1 MLNIDELIKE
11 SLKNKKTSE
20 LKVYRN
26 LKADIMAFKTQKNA
40 PVYDEAAELKI
51 IQKYVTKMEDAEKQ
65 YSQAGRLDLA
75 TECRDELEVLR
86 KLLPEP
92 VKESDIYDFVQG
104 YAIDRIWVGTDDVS
118 TRVMIPKKNMGEVIK
133 ATKSQFPTADG
144 KIISEIVKLNL
155 E

>member
-11 SLKNKKTSE
+11 SLKNKKTMD
-20 LKVYRN
+20 LKVYRI
-26 LKADIMAFKTQKNA
+26 LKSDIMAFKTQKNA

-65 YSQAGRLDLA
+65 YSHAGRLDLA

-92 VKESDIYDFVQG
+92 VKESDICDFVQG
-104 YAIDRIWVGTDDVS
+104 YAIDRNWVGTDDVS
-118 TRVMIPKKNMGEVIK
+118 TRIMIPKKNMGEVIK

-144 KIISEIVKLNL
+144 KIISEIVKVNL

>member
-11 SLKNKKTSE
+11 SLKNKKTID
-20 LKVYRN
+20 LKVYRI
-26 LKADIMAFKTQKNA
+26 LKSDIMAFKTQKNA

-51 IQKYVTKMEDAEKQ
+51 IQKYVTKMEDVEKQ
-65 YSQAGRLDLA
+65 YSHAGRLDLA

-92 VKESDIYDFVQG
+92 VKESDICDFVQG
-104 YAIDRIWVGTDDVS
+104 YAIDRNWVGTDDVS

>member
-11 SLKNKKTSE
+11 SLKNKKTVD
-20 LKVYRN
+20 LKVYRI
-26 LKADIMAFKTQKNA
+26 LKSDIMAFKTQKNA

-65 YSQAGRLDLA
+65 YSHAGRLDLA
-75 TECRDELEVLR
+75 TECREELEVLR

-92 VKESDIYDFVQG
+92 VKESDICDFVQG
-104 YAIDRIWVGTDDVS
+104 YAINRNWVGTDDVS
-118 TRVMIPKKNMGEVIK
+118 TRVMIPKKSMGEVIK

>member
-40 PVYDEAAELKI
+40 PTYDEAAELKI

-65 YSQAGRLDLA
+65 YSQAGREDLA
-75 TECRDELEVLR
+75 SECRDELEVLR

-92 VKESDIYDFVQG
+92 VEAQDINSILAGWCVKNNFVNTENEVK
-104 YAIDRIWVGTDDVS
+104 IE
-118 TRVMIPKKNMGEVIK
+118 IPKKSMGLAIK
-133 ATKSQFPTADG
+133 AMKEVFPTADG
-144 KIISEIVKLNL
+144 KIISEVVKQYVV
-155 E
+155 

>member
-40 PVYDEAAELKI
+40 PTYDEAAELKI
-51 IQKYVTKMEDAEKQ
+51 IQKYVTKMEDSEKQ
-65 YSQAGRLDLA
+65 YSQAGREDLA
-75 TECRDELEVLR
+75 SECRDELEVLR

-92 VKESDIYDFVQG
+92 VTASEIYEELRYWAEKNHYINEEIASEIQ
-104 YAIDRIWVGTDDVS
+104 
-118 TRVMIPKKNMGEVIK
+118 IPKKEMGVIIK
-133 ATKSQFPTADG
+133 YIKSKLPTADG
-144 KIISEIVKLNL
+144 KIISEIVKENL

>member
-40 PVYDEAAELKI
+40 PAYDEAAELKI

-65 YSQAGRLDLA
+65 YSHAGRLDLA

-92 VKESDIYDFVQG
+92 VKESEIYDFVLS
-104 YAIDRIWVGTDDVS
+104 YALDRNWAGTDDVS
-118 TRVMIPKKNMGEVIK
+118 TKVMIPKKSMGEVIK
-133 ATKSQFPTADG
+133 ATKAQFPTADG
-144 KIISEIVKLNL
+144 KMISEIVKENL

>member
-11 SLKNKKTSE
+11 SLKNKKTMD
-20 LKVYRN
+20 LKVYRI
-26 LKADIMAFKTQKNA
+26 LKSDIMAFKTQKNA

-51 IQKYVTKMEDAEKQ
+51 IQKYVTKMEDAEQQ
-65 YSQAGRLDLA
+65 YSHAGRLDLA
-75 TECRDELEVLR
+75 AECRDELEVLR

-92 VKESDIYDFVQG
+92 VKESDICDFVQG
-104 YAIDRIWVGTDDVS
+104 YAIDRNWIGTDDVS

>member
-11 SLKNKKTSE
+11 SLKNKKTMD
-20 LKVYRN
+20 LKVYRI
-26 LKADIMAFKTQKNA
+26 LKSDIMAFKTQKNA

-65 YSQAGRLDLA
+65 YSHAGRLDLA

-92 VKESDIYDFVQG
+92 VKESDICDFVQG
-104 YAIDRIWVGTDDVS
+104 YAIDRNWVGTDDVS

-144 KIISEIVKLNL
+144 KIISEIVKVNL

>member
-40 PVYDEAAELKI
+40 PTYDEAAELKI

-65 YSQAGRLDLA
+65 YSQAGREDLA
-75 TECRDELEVLR
+75 SECRDELEVLR

-92 VKESDIYDFVQG
+92 VTASEIYEELRYWAEKNHYLNKEIASEIK
-104 YAIDRIWVGTDDVS
+104 
-118 TRVMIPKKNMGEVIK
+118 IPKKEMGVVIK
-133 ATKSQFPTADG
+133 YIKSKLPTADG
-144 KIISEIVKLNL
+144 KMISEIVKENL

>member
-11 SLKNKKTSE
+11 SLKNKKTMD
-20 LKVYRN
+20 LKVYRI
-26 LKADIMAFKTQKNA
+26 LKSDIMAFKTQKNA

-65 YSQAGRLDLA
+65 YSHAGRLDLA

-92 VKESDIYDFVQG
+92 VKESDICDFVQG
-104 YAIDRIWVGTDDVS
+104 YAIDRNWVGTDDVS
-118 TRVMIPKKNMGEVIK
+118 IRVMIPKKNMGEVIK

>member
-1 MLNIDELIKE
+1 MMNIDELIKE

-92 VKESDIYDFVQG
+92 VKESDICDFVQG
-104 YAIDRIWVGTDDVS
+104 YAIDRNWVGTDDVS

>member
-11 SLKNKKTSE
+11 SLKNKKTMD
-20 LKVYRN
+20 LKVYRI
-26 LKADIMAFKTQKNA
+26 LKSDIMAFKTQKNA

-65 YSQAGRLDLA
+65 YSHAGRLDLA
-75 TECRDELEVLR
+75 IECRDELEVLR

-92 VKESDIYDFVQG
+92 VKESDICDFVQG
-104 YAIDRIWVGTDDVS
+104 YAIDRNWVGTDDVS

>member
-40 PVYDEAAELKI
+40 PAYDEAAELKI

-65 YSQAGRLDLA
+65 YSQAGREDLA
-75 TECRDELEVLR
+75 SECRDELEVLR

-92 VKESDIYDFVQG
+92 VTASEIYEELR
-104 YAIDRIWVGTDDVS
+104 YWAEKNHYLNEEIASEIK
-118 TRVMIPKKNMGEVIK
+118 IPKKEMGVVIK
-133 ATKSQFPTADG
+133 YIKSKLPTADG
-144 KIISEIVKLNL
+144 KMISEIVKENL

>member
-11 SLKNKKTSE
+11 SLKNKKTMD
-20 LKVYRN
+20 LKVYRI
-26 LKADIMAFKTQKNA
+26 LKSDIMAFKTQKNA

-75 TECRDELEVLR
+75 TECKDELEVLR

-92 VKESDIYDFVQG
+92 VKESDICDFVQG
-104 YAIDRIWVGTDDVS
+104 YAIDKNWVGTDDVS

>member
-11 SLKNKKTSE
+11 SLKNKKTMD
-20 LKVYRN
+20 LKVYRI
-26 LKADIMAFKTQKNA
+26 LKSDIMAFKTQKNA

-65 YSQAGRLDLA
+65 YFQAGRLDLA

-92 VKESDIYDFVQG
+92 VKESDICDFVQG
-104 YAIDRIWVGTDDVS
+104 YAIDRNWVGTDDVS

>member
-26 LKADIMAFKTQKNA
+26 LKADMMAFKTQKNA

-65 YSQAGRLDLA
+65 YSHAGRLDLA

-92 VKESDIYDFVQG
+92 VKESDICDFVQG
-104 YAIDRIWVGTDDVS
+104 YAIDRNWVGTDDVS

-144 KIISEIVKLNL
+144 KIISEIVKVNL

>member
-11 SLKNKKTSE
+11 SLKNKKTMD
-20 LKVYRN
+20 LKVYRI
-26 LKADIMAFKTQKNA
+26 LKSDIMAFKTQKNA

-65 YSQAGRLDLA
+65 YSHAGRLDLA
-75 TECRDELEVLR
+75 TECRDEQEVLR

-92 VKESDIYDFVQG
+92 VKESDICDFVQG
-104 YAIDRIWVGTDDVS
+104 YAIDRNWVGTDDVS

>member
-11 SLKNKKTSE
+11 SLKNKKTMD
-20 LKVYRN
+20 LKVYRI
-26 LKADIMAFKTQKNA
+26 LKSDIMAFKTQKNA

-92 VKESDIYDFVQG
+92 VKESDICDFVQG
-104 YAIDRIWVGTDDVS
+104 YAIDRNWVGTDDVS

-144 KIISEIVKLNL
+144 KIISEIVKVNL

>member
-11 SLKNKKTSE
+11 SLKNKKTTE

-40 PVYDEAAELKI
+40 PTYDEAAELKI

-65 YSQAGRLDLA
+65 YSQAGREDLA
-75 TECRDELEVLR
+75 SECRDELEVLR

-92 VKESDIYDFVQG
+92 VTASEIYEELR
-104 YAIDRIWVGTDDVS
+104 YWAEKNHYLNEEIASEIK
-118 TRVMIPKKNMGEVIK
+118 IPKKEMGVAIK
-133 ATKSQFPTADG
+133 FIKSKLPTADG
-144 KIISEIVKLNL
+144 KMVSEIVKENL

>member
-26 LKADIMAFKTQKNA
+26 LKADIMAFRTQKNA
-40 PVYDEAAELKI
+40 PTYDEAAELKI

-65 YSQAGRLDLA
+65 YSQAGREDLA
-75 TECRDELEVLR
+75 SECRDELEVLR

-92 VKESDIYDFVQG
+92 VTASEIYEELR
-104 YAIDRIWVGTDDVS
+104 YWAEKNHYLNEEIASEIK
-118 TRVMIPKKNMGEVIK
+118 IPKKEMGVVIK
-133 ATKSQFPTADG
+133 YIKSKLPTADG
-144 KIISEIVKLNL
+144 KMISEIVKENL

>member
-11 SLKNKKTSE
+11 SLKNKKTID
-20 LKVYRN
+20 LKVYRI
-26 LKADIMAFKTQKNA
+26 LKSDIMAFKTQKNA

-51 IQKYVTKMEDAEKQ
+51 IQKYVTKMKDAEKQ

-92 VKESDIYDFVQG
+92 VKESDICDFVQG
-104 YAIDRIWVGTDDVS
+104 YAIDRNWVGTDDVS

>member
-11 SLKNKKTSE
+11 SLKNKKTVD
-20 LKVYRN
+20 LKVYRI
-26 LKADIMAFKTQKNA
+26 LKSDIMAFKTQKNA
-40 PVYDEAAELKI
+40 PVYNKDAELKI

-65 YSQAGRLDLA
+65 YSHAGRLDLA

-92 VKESDIYDFVQG
+92 VKESEICDFIQG
-104 YAIDRIWVGTDDVS
+104 YAIDRNWVGTDDVS

>member
-11 SLKNKKTSE
+11 SLKNKKTVD
-20 LKVYRN
+20 LKVYRI
-26 LKADIMAFKTQKNA
+26 LKSDIIAFKTQKNA

-65 YSQAGRLDLA
+65 YAQAGRLNLA

-92 VKESDIYDFVQG
+92 VKESDICDFVQG
-104 YAIDRIWVGTDDVS
+104 YAVDRNWVGTDDVS

>member
-11 SLKNKKTSE
+11 SLKNKKTVD
-20 LKVYRN
+20 LKVYRI
-26 LKADIMAFKTQKNA
+26 LKSDIMAFKTQKNA

-51 IQKYVTKMEDAEKQ
+51 IQKYVTKMEDVEKQ
-65 YSQAGRLDLA
+65 YSHASRLDLA

-92 VKESDIYDFVQG
+92 VKESDICDFVQG
-104 YAIDRIWVGTDDVS
+104 YAIDRNWVGADDVS

>member
-11 SLKNKKTSE
+11 SLKNKKTVD
-20 LKVYRN
+20 LKVYRI
-26 LKADIMAFKTQKNA
+26 LKSDIMAFKTQKNA

-92 VKESDIYDFVQG
+92 VKESDICDFVQG
-104 YAIDRIWVGTDDVS
+104 YAIDRNWVGTDDVS

>member
-11 SLKNKKTSE
+11 SLKNKKTID
-20 LKVYRN
+20 LKVYRI
-26 LKADIMAFKTQKNA
+26 LKSDIMAFKTQKNA

-92 VKESDIYDFVQG
+92 VKESDICDFVQG
-104 YAIDRIWVGTDDVS
+104 YAIDRNWVGTDDVS
-118 TRVMIPKKNMGEVIK
+118 TRVMIPKKSMGEVIK

>member
-40 PVYDEAAELKI
+40 PTYDEAAELKI

-65 YSQAGRLDLA
+65 YSQAGREDLA
-75 TECRDELEVLR
+75 SECRDELEVLR

-92 VKESDIYDFVQG
+92 VTASEIYEELR
-104 YAIDRIWVGTDDVS
+104 YWAEKNHYLNEEIASEIK
-118 TRVMIPKKNMGEVIK
+118 IPKKEMGVVIK
-133 ATKSQFPTADG
+133 HIKSKLLTADG
-144 KIISEIVKLNL
+144 KMISEIVKENL

>member
-11 SLKNKKTSE
+11 SLKNKKTMD
-20 LKVYRN
+20 LKVYRI
-26 LKADIMAFKTQKNA
+26 LKSDLMAFKTQKNA

-51 IQKYVTKMEDAEKQ
+51 IQKYVTKMEDVEQQ
-65 YSQAGRLDLA
+65 YSHAGRLDLA
-75 TECRDELEVLR
+75 AECRDELEVLR

-92 VKESDIYDFVQG
+92 VKESDICDFVQG
-104 YAIDRIWVGTDDVS
+104 YAIDRNWVGTDDVS

>member
-1 MLNIDELIKE
+1 MLSIDELIKE

-40 PVYDEAAELKI
+40 PTYDEAAELKI

-65 YSQAGRLDLA
+65 YSQAGREDLA
-75 TECRDELEVLR
+75 SECRDELEVLR

-92 VKESDIYDFVQG
+92 VTASEIYEELR
-104 YAIDRIWVGTDDVS
+104 YWAEKNHYLNEEIASKIK
-118 TRVMIPKKNMGEVIK
+118 IPKKEMGVVIK
-133 ATKSQFPTADG
+133 YIKSKLPTADG
-144 KIISEIVKLNL
+144 KMISEIVKENL

>member
-1 MLNIDELIKE
+1 MLSIDELIKE

-40 PVYDEAAELKI
+40 PTYDEAAELKI

-65 YSQAGRLDLA
+65 YSQAGREDLA
-75 TECRDELEVLR
+75 LECRDELEVLR

-92 VKESDIYDFVQG
+92 VTASEIYEELRYWAEKNHYLNEEIASEIQ
-104 YAIDRIWVGTDDVS
+104 
-118 TRVMIPKKNMGEVIK
+118 IPKKEMGVVIK
-133 ATKSQFPTADG
+133 YIKSKLPTADG
-144 KIISEIVKLNL
+144 KMISEIVKENL

>member
-11 SLKNKKTSE
+11 SLKNKKTMD
-20 LKVYRN
+20 LKVYRI
-26 LKADIMAFKTQKNA
+26 LKSDIMAFKTQKNA

-51 IQKYVTKMEDAEKQ
+51 IQKYVTRMEDAEKQ
-65 YSQAGRLDLA
+65 YSHAGRLDLA
-75 TECRDELEVLR
+75 TECREELEVLR

-92 VKESDIYDFVQG
+92 VKESDICDFVQG
-104 YAIDRIWVGTDDVS
+104 YAIDRNWVGTDDVS